1 MPVSGCAVSGCA
13 CPGPDPRVPR
23 ARAAPARAR
32 GAQELTKNVVC
43 RDVGAYRS
51 REVAAKGR
59 CLQETAFR
67 RVTQATSV
75 SVRGQSSFKTLE
87 PGLKRRCTSEMHQN
101 IVTVAQEMNKDRQQ
115 FHWLRGKISLWKVNP
130 DDKRG

>member
-1 MPVSGCAVSGCA
+1 MQAISIYGASSPELSPGASPSGSEEGSG
-13 CPGPDPRVPR
+13 R
-23 ARAAPARAR
+23 
-32 GAQELTKNVVC
+32 
-43 RDVGAYRS
+43 RS
-51 REVAAKGR
+51 RSPQQFS
-59 CLQETAFR
+59 L
-67 RVTQATSV
+67 
-75 SVRGQSSFKTLE
+75 RGQSSFKTLE